1 VATPAGCLCVAG
13 HKRQAARLNFYEITS
28 AAGMNV
34 RQRTDADAHRGLP
47 WGSPYKEFTMS
58 KTDFAVAVYDN
69 HGQAETAVKDLAK
82 AGFDMKT
89 ISILGRDYHT
99 EEHVVGYLNAGDRA
113 KFFGKLGAFWG
124 GLAGPYAVSCGTRQS
139 HLARAGANG

>member
-1 VATPAGCLCVAG
+1 
-13 HKRQAARLNFYEITS
+13 
-28 AAGMNV
+28 
-34 RQRTDADAHRGLP
+34 
-47 WGSPYKEFTMS
+47 MS

-113 KFFGKLGAFWG
+113 KFFG
-124 GLAGPYAVSCGTRQS
+124 
-139 HLARAGANG
+139 